1 MLSLAIHRLTGA
13 ALMVGSLLFI
23 VNKVDDMGRVYLN
36 QSLPD
41 LITGESLLALAIGQV
56 ALALGVVGCYL
67 VYAKRTN
74 LLGKLGLILLAVGGV
89 LLALGHISFTSFVPE
104 DSPTFLLVIFGVL
117 LMVLGLTLFGLVNLR
132 SKALQSWQLLP
143 LITGLLGF
151 AAFVLFGN
159 DQNPAVFL
167 AMRTLFGVGLA
178 LLAIVM
184 WQDARDATSTN
195 LHTAQHAG

>member
-1 MLSLAIHRLTGA
+1 MLSLGMRRLTGG
-13 ALMVGSLLFI
+13 ALIVGSLLFI
-23 VNKVDDMGRVYLN
+23 ANKVDDMGQVYLN

-67 VYAKRTN
+67 LYAKRTN
-74 LLGKLGLILLAVGGV
+74 VLGKIGLSLLVIGGV

-104 DSPTFLLVIFGVL
+104 DSPTFLLVILGVL
-117 LMVLGLTLFGLVNLR
+117 LVVVGLTLFGVVNLR

-159 DQNPAVFL
+159 DQNPVVFL
-167 AMRTLFGVGLA
+167 ALRTLFGIGLA
-178 LLAIVM
+178 LLGVIM
-184 WQDARDATSTN
+184 WQDAREIAKDQP
-195 LHTAQHAG
+195 TAKYAG

>member
-1 MLSLAIHRLTGA
+1 MLSLALHRLTGA
-13 ALMVGSLLFI
+13 ALIVGSLLFI

-41 LITGESLLALAIGQV
+41 LITGESLLFLAIGQA

-67 VYAKRTN
+67 LYAKRTN
-74 LLGKLGLILLAVGGV
+74 LLGKIGLGLLVIGGV
-89 LLALGHISFTSFVPE
+89 LLAIGHLSFTSFVPE

-117 LMVLGLTLFGLVNLR
+117 LLVLGLTLFGLVNLR

-143 LITGLLGF
+143 LITGLVGF

-167 AMRTLFGVGLA
+167 TLRTLFGVGLA
-178 LLAIVM
+178 LLGVVM
-184 WQDARDATSTN
+184 WQDARGAAATS
-195 LHTAQHAG
+195 LHTKQHAG